1 MKRKILH
8 AAESLFFLLI
18 LSLFFAAFPFTAQ
31 AQKIVDKTVAT
42 VSDNVVRPEL
52 ITYTDLLWQLA
63 LQSDVSINPP
73 SSTDLNSALRT
84 LIDQRLIALEAQRLP
99 TLAPSEA
106 EVEKEIKRVLAQFP
120 STAEFERRLR
130 LVGFESVQDDNFQRI
145 MKQRV
150 AIEKYLDFRFRSF
163 VVVTPDDENKYYR
176 DVYVPEF
183 RRRNPGALIPALNEV
198 RARINEH
205 LAKRKIEEDIDRFL
219 EEAKRRAEVE
229 ILFEV

>member
-8 AAESLFFLLI
+8 AAESFLFLLVPG
-18 LSLFFAAFPFTAQ
+18 LFFAAFPITSH

-63 LQSDVSINPP
+63 LQPDVSINPP
-73 SSTDLNSALRT
+73 NSTDLNSALRT

-99 TLAPSEA
+99 TLAPTEP

-120 STAEFERRLR
+120 TTAEFERRLR

-145 MKQRV
+145 MQQRV

-163 VVVTPDDENKYYR
+163 VVVTPDDESRYYR

-183 RRRNPGALIPALNEV
+183 RRRNPGVVIPALNDV
-198 RARINEH
+198 RTRINQQLME
-205 LAKRKIEEDIDRFL
+205 RKISEDIDRFL
-219 EEAKRRAEVE
+219 EEARRRAEVE
-229 ILFEV
+229 VLFEV